1 MFKFILKRREAGDI
15 LEIIILLGIIVL
27 IITGISIEVTLKKMS
42 EQNSEII
49 DLLKQLKEK

>member
-1 MFKFILKRREAGDI
+1 M
-15 LEIIILLGIIVL
+15 EIIILLGIIVL